1 MSRWRLCFFH
11 TRFCTNSV
19 SLYLDFTTMK
29 NSKQFILEMLF
40 TKHILKLVFE
50 LISATLEPVKSF
62 QIRFFRKSIRWS
74 FCKITCVTFYIH
86 LSLHG
91 TEMVLCWT
99 VDPHHMAFDP
109 LECVFG
115 SENLRSSGE
124 RSTAVQKCRWTQ
136 FCPLLLS
143 SLSGYSNSP
152 SWRCFYSENSEVADG
167 IGATH
172 SHHILYWVKVY

>member
-1 MSRWRLCFFH
+1 
-11 TRFCTNSV
+11 
-19 SLYLDFTTMK
+19 
-29 NSKQFILEMLF
+29 
-40 TKHILKLVFE
+40 
-50 LISATLEPVKSF
+50 
-62 QIRFFRKSIRWS
+62 
-74 FCKITCVTFYIH
+74 
-86 LSLHG
+86 
-91 TEMVLCWT
+91 MVLCWT

-115 SENLRSSGE
+115 SENLCSSGE

-172 SHHILYWVKVY
+172 SHHILY